1 MIKAAVIGDP
11 IAHSLSPK
19 IHNFFLEKYKIAG
32 SYEAILVSK
41 NDLENEVSN
50 LVNQGFAGFNIT
62 IPHKESIF
70 KLCHYKSK
78 SASLSGAVNTVVI
91 TEDGKLFGHN
101 SDIDGFLNNLKNHA
115 PEFNLKDK
123 TAFVIGAGGAV
134 RAIVYGL
141 LKSGVK
147 KIYITNRNA
156 QKAQNLIDNFAQF
169 KTEISFCEMPEF
181 CQKLN
186 ECDLLINSTSLGMQ
200 GQEKLNI
207 DLSKLNKNSIV
218 YDIIYKPLMTDLLL
232 AAQKRGN
239 NIVTGIGMLVEQ
251 ALIGFEL
258 WFKQKP
264 ISEKK
269 LEEIL
274 LKNL

>member
-156 QKAQNLIDNFAQF
+156 QKA
-169 KTEISFCEMPEF
+169 
-181 CQKLN
+181 
-186 ECDLLINSTSLGMQ
+186 
-200 GQEKLNI
+200 
-207 DLSKLNKNSIV
+207 
-218 YDIIYKPLMTDLLL
+218 
-232 AAQKRGN
+232 
-239 NIVTGIGMLVEQ
+239 
-251 ALIGFEL
+251 
-258 WFKQKP
+258 
-264 ISEKK
+264 
-269 LEEIL
+269 
-274 LKNL
+274 